1 MRILCGIMFTYSN
14 IEVLKMGF
22 SYENLFRMLETRGL
36 SKTAL
41 REKTGISTS
50 TLAKLSKNENVGMDV
65 LEKLCIA
72 LSCQPGDILSYSVD
86 VENRLL
92 KVLREEMQMNLKG
105 GIYNSTQIKLAYNSN
120 HMEGSKLSEEQTRYI
135 FETNTIGV
143 ETEKDVI
150 NVDDIIETTN
160 HFDAFRYLLEVAEN
174 DLSEGIIKEFHRILK
189 DGTSDSRKDWF
200 AVGDYKRKP
209 NTVGERKTSAPKD
222 VQRDVQNLLNNYESI
237 KDKTVEDIIAFHY
250 QFERIHP
257 FQDGNGRVGRLI
269 LFKECLKNG
278 ITPVVIENQYK
289 MFYYRGLKE
298 FETEKGYLIDTC
310 LSGQDMY
317 QKMMDYYEK
326 S

>member
-1 MRILCGIMFTYSN
+1 
-14 IEVLKMGF
+14 MGF
-22 SYENLFRMLETRGL
+22 SYGNLFKMLETRGL

-41 REKTGISTS
+41 REKTGISTA

-65 LEKLCIA
+65 LEKICIA
-72 LSCQPGDILSYSVD
+72 LNCQPGDILSYSVE
-86 VENRLL
+86 VKNKLL

-105 GIYNSTQIKLAYNSN
+105 GIYHSTQIKLAYNSN
-120 HMEGSKLSEEQTRYI
+120 HMEGSKLSEDQTRYI

-143 ETEKDVI
+143 ETEKEAI

-160 HFDAFRYLLEVAEN
+160 HFDAFRYLLDVAET
-174 DLSEGIIKEFHRILK
+174 DLSEQVIKEFHRILK

-222 VQRDVQNLLNNYESI
+222 VQRDIQKLLIDYENI
-237 KDKTVEDIIAFHY
+237 EEKTMEDIVEFHY

-278 ITPVVIENQYK
+278 ITPIIIEEQYK

-298 FETEKGYLIDTC
+298 FETEKGYLVDTC
-310 LSGQDMY
+310 LNGQDMY
-317 QKMMDYYEK
+317 QKMMDYYEI
-326 S
+326 